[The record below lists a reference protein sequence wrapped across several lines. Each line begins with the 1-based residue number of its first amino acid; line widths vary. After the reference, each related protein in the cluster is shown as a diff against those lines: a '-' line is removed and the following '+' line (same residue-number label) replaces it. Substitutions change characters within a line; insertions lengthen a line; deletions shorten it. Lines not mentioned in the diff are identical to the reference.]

1 MPRQPKVAKAAV
13 LERSRRSTAGKR
25 MSTLV
30 GQAQDDDDTFWSHS
44 IWSEGGGGFA
54 GKGSRKR
61 KRGDDDDDDSS
72 TSSSSDSDDDSSS
85 DGEGSYRMSEDD
97 SAAGVDQFDSDFD
110 ESETDDD
117 DEDGEGD
124 EEKELRAEERREK
137 ASKRKKNQ
145 RLGMP
150 SLKSTRGRELVK
162 GKKTPGKM
170 TKRGPLG
177 EGWNQ
182 GLVLNWP
189 PPAIGGQSIATG
201 VGTKQLGVT
210 SNSSQVQSTIPPSIS
225 QTIPQQHTSQ
235 SVPLPISTG
244 TTSQIAT
251 KPPPPITASQTSPLP
266 KPKAKRG
273 PKPKR
278 QTATQ
283 LKQEATAERKKINRH
298 NITQEEMIL
307 ESIKST
313 EIDNVK
319 WLSSRKRSKEEAA
332 QLEKATVARKS
343 SLNNQ
348 KPVSRFH
355 SRRGCNNTIT
365 FMDMDQLPEI
375 LTRRQAVARPVTS
388 TRSIGSSSPKRR
400 RMNSTTSETETTT
413 TKPEKK
419 CFITGKV
426 AKYRDPKTKHYYHDK
441 DSFKELRRR
450 LDAGEIKI
458 PKPEVVA
465 HKSSGKRKSN
475 EESNNTQ
482 SAKKR
487 GRPRK
492 DAAPDHPS
500 TMYAQLKSK
509 AKSQVAQ
516 GAPKW
521 YAALDNETLRMIA
534 KKFQLNLTKLVDT
547 NKKMYKTIRA
557 HSKLMEGT
565 RIQISHLDQVD
576 LVVKSP
582 KNLKV
587 RVRVTQKGIP
597 VSPPGS
603 IRDKRA
609 AAMAQASQED
619 QSSSTDKKLPSD
631 SSKTEKSAESVDAY
645 KKEYST
651 KRHYQGAETT
661 NAYKKEYPNK
671 RPSPRNSEIVGVT
684 RTRSGSSL
692 QNMHYT
698 STGTNGSAKEDA
710 LPTEVAIKEAQSAQS
725 QPAVGTKSE
734 NGTKDSGAK
743 PLVSEAAAVS
753 SSDPS
758 DKSMDTSGNMESN
771 DKQPVKQPSIEV

>member
-61 KRGDDDDDDSS
+61 MRDDDDDDSS
-72 TSSSSDSDDDSSS
+72 SSSSDSDDESTS

-189 PPAIGGQSIATG
+189 PPAIGGQSIANG
-201 VGTKQLGVT
+201 VGTKQLGVDIQLFTDTINNT
-210 SNSSQVQSTIPPSIS
+210 SSIS

-244 TTSQIAT
+244 TTTQIAT

-441 DSFKELRRR
+441 DAFKELRRR

-458 PKPEVVA
+458 PKPAVVA
-465 HKSSGKRKSN
+465 HKSNGKRKSN

-492 DAAPDHPS
+492 DATTDHPS

-576 LVVKSP
+576 LVVKKP
-582 KNLKV
+582 KNLK
-587 RVRVTQKGIP
+587 VRVTQKGIP
-597 VSPPGS
+597 VSPPNS
-603 IRDKRA
+603 IRDKRE

-619 QSSSTDKKLPSD
+619 QTSSTDKKLPSD

-645 KKEYST
+645 KKEYPT

-698 STGTNGSAKEDA
+698 STDTNGSAKEDA
-710 LPTEVAIKEAQSAQS
+710 LPTEVATKAAQPPIQS
-725 QPAVGTKSE
+725 QPAVGNKLE
-734 NGTKDSGAK
+734 NGTKDSAK
-743 PLVSEAAAVS
+743 PLVSKADAL
-753 SSDPS
+753 
-758 DKSMDTSGNMESN
+758 DTSGNMESN

>member
-30 GQAQDDDDTFWSHS
+30 GQAQEDDDTFWSHS

-61 KRGDDDDDDSS
+61 KRGDDDDDSS
-72 TSSSSDSDDDSSS
+72 TSSSSSDSDDDSSS

-189 PPAIGGQSIATG
+189 PPAIG

-210 SNSSQVQSTIPPSIS
+210 SNSSQIQSTIPPSMS

-235 SVPLPISTG
+235 SVPLPTSTG
-244 TTSQIAT
+244 SATQIAMKPNLPIPTSQT
-251 KPPPPITASQTSPLP
+251 LPLP

-343 SLNNQ
+343 SLNSQ

-375 LTRRQAVARPVTS
+375 LTRKQAVARPVTS

-400 RMNSTTSETETTT
+400 RMNSTTSETEPSPTETT

-419 CFITGKV
+419 CFITGNV

-441 DSFKELRRR
+441 DAFKELRRR

-465 HKSSGKRKSN
+465 HKSNGKRKSN
-475 EESNNTQ
+475 EESNNAQ

-492 DAAPDHPS
+492 DTTTDHPS
-500 TMYAQLKSK
+500 TMFAQLKSK

-516 GAPKW
+516 GPIKW

-582 KNLKV
+582 KNLL
-587 RVRVTQKGIP
+587 VRVTQKGIP

-603 IRDKRA
+603 IRDKRE

-645 KKEYST
+645 KKEYPT

-698 STGTNGSAKEDA
+698 STDTNHD
-710 LPTEVAIKEAQSAQS
+710 V
-725 QPAVGTKSE
+725 
-734 NGTKDSGAK
+734 
-743 PLVSEAAAVS
+743 
-753 SSDPS
+753 
-758 DKSMDTSGNMESN
+758 
-771 DKQPVKQPSIEV
+771 